1 MDAKKKNGCGC
12 LAIILIPI
20 LIIFFWMM
28 SSGKEHLKEL
38 YTPTGTQVEVVFDGD
53 KYSNISSDDLR
64 KNWGKPKYINKLI
77 DSTYKVEM
85 YTYFKKD
92 YMYEVFVYDDSVVKI
107 RIYPEKDISFK
118 KIDSYDTFATLG
130 VTPTK
135 EIYQSVFAP
144 LRYKFSDVSK
154 KVFSVD
160 IVVDKNK
167 NVSIATI
174 VYDKRFDTPRK

>member
-12 LAIILIPI
+12 LALVLVLVLFIFWQLI
-20 LIIFFWMM
+20 
-28 SSGKEHLKEL
+28 SSGKEHIKEL
-38 YTPTGTQVEVVFDGD
+38 YTPTGTQVEAVFDGD
-53 KYSNISSDDLR
+53 KYSNISSDDLK
-64 KNWGKPKYINKLI
+64 KNWGKPKHINKLI

-92 YMYEVFVYDDSVVKI
+92 YMYEVFVYDDNVVKI

-130 VTPTK
+130 ITPTK

-160 IVVDKNK
+160 VVVDKNK
-167 NVSIATI
+167 NVSMITI
-174 VYDKRFDTPRK
+174 VYDKRFDTPK